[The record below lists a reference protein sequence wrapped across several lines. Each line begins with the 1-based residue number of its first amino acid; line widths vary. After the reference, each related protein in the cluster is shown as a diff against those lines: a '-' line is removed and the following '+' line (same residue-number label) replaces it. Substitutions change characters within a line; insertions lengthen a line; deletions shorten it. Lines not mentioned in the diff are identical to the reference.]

1 MDDSRYIEYLLEKRI
16 MKRSKNPKSIHKAYS
31 AKYINWITEYLNDNQ
46 IYEVPMFIICN
57 TLYKLPDTFRIRNN
71 SFFVGDFYL
80 FNYFYDWNYIL
91 SDERNYEFLINL
103 CIKQYIESCYLNDE
117 IDVAYWLCL
126 TSDGLEDYKKE
137 GKYFDDRTMEFLADR
152 TDIQEE
158 FAMIHE
164 AGHYLLRHMDK
175 EAALEPIREMHDKI
189 QIPLSDQFGYGDSRE
204 DLSDLYEECYCDTQA
219 VLYIMSHRD
228 FKENIGTEEC
238 CMLLFKTL
246 LYVYAM
252 RYMDIV
258 CQRSIKIAGDYF
270 DYQLWELVYRMGNIY
285 NTLYARLVEEG
296 AKDAVDILNITY
308 EKFLDVLQEKMK
320 EVRQIV
326 TYIKESIFENEN
338 AFYEEIKVE
347 SEDKE
352 RFIREYL
359 NVLD

>member
-1 MDDSRYIEYLLEKRI
+1 MDDNRYIEYLLEKRI

-31 AKYINWITEYLNDNQ
+31 AKYINWITEYLNENQ

-91 SDERNYEFLINL
+91 SDERNHEFLVNL
-103 CIKQYIESCYLNDE
+103 CIKQYIESCYLNEE

-137 GKYFDDRTMEFLADR
+137 GMYYDDRVMEFLAVR

-164 AGHYLLRHMDK
+164 AGHYLLRHIDK

-189 QIPLSDQFGYGDSRE
+189 QTPLSDQFGYGDSRE
-204 DLSDLYEECYCDTQA
+204 DLTCLYEECYCDTQA

-228 FKENIGTEEC
+228 FKGNIGTEEC
-238 CMLLFKTL
+238 FMLLFKTL

-252 RYMDIV
+252 RYIDIV
-258 CQRSIKIAGDYF
+258 CQRSIKITGDYF

-285 NTLYARLVEEG
+285 NTLYAGL
-296 AKDAVDILNITY
+296 A
-308 EKFLDVLQEKMK
+308 
-320 EVRQIV
+320 
-326 TYIKESIFENEN
+326 
-338 AFYEEIKVE
+338 
-347 SEDKE
+347 
-352 RFIREYL
+352 
-359 NVLD
+359 

>member
-1 MDDSRYIEYLLEKRI
+1 MDDNKYIEYLLEKRI

-80 FNYFYDWNYIL
+80 FSYFYDWNYIL
-91 SDERNYEFLINL
+91 SDERNHEFLVNL

-137 GKYFDDRTMEFLADR
+137 GKYFDDRAMEFLAVR

-164 AGHYLLRHMDK
+164 AGHYLLRHIDR

-204 DLSDLYEECYCDTQA
+204 DLTGLYEECYCDTQA
-219 VLYIMSHRD
+219 ILYIMNHHG
-228 FKENIGTEEC
+228 FKGNIGTEEC
-238 CMLLFKTL
+238 FMLLFKTL

-252 RYMDIV
+252 RYIDIV
-258 CQRSIKIAGDYF
+258 CQRSIRITGDYF

-285 NTLYARLVEEG
+285 NTLYAGLSEEG
-296 AKDAVDILNITY
+296 AKDVVGILNTTY

-326 TYIKESIFENEN
+326 IYIKESILENKD
-338 AFYEEIKVE
+338 AFYEETKVE

-352 RFIREYL
+352 QFIREYL